1 MCQKQSR
8 RATHDALKLAVQ
20 EKACEWNGKMKS
32 GVLKMLK
39 ASEAGHVRVADQV
52 AIEELEEK

>member
-1 MCQKQSR
+1 M
-8 RATHDALKLAVQ
+8 HDALKLAVQ

-39 ASEAGHVRVADQV
+39 ASEAGYVPGCGPGCH
-52 AIEELEEK
+52 